1 MRSTAGLVAFAALVG
16 CGAAAASAA
25 ASAAAKSLPQR
36 SHKVAFGADRKRAL
50 ERRAGRGDSQRSL
63 QTANGG
69 EWPQEHF
76 DLLNR

>member
-16 CGAAAASAA
+16 CGAAAAAA
-25 ASAAAKSLPQR
+25 AEKSLPQR